1 MINGISQIKQLLL
14 LIKPQNKIKA
24 NDKMNK
30 LDVEQR
36 LMNYCETKQEKIKA
50 LEISLTPKF
59 KPNINKN
66 STRILK
72 NSEQKSR
79 NIQQKLRQYKSMS
92 IVSNL
97 THRFNSK
104 SNTEDFSDIVQ
115 DLLSTFWR
123 RLKDFLYWRLFWY
136 SSRI

>member
-1 MINGISQIKQLLL
+1 MRNGISQIKQLLL
-14 LIKPQNKIKA
+14 LIKLQNKIKA
-24 NDKMNK
+24 NDKMKK

-104 SNTEDFSDIVQ
+104 SNTVQ
-115 DLLSTFWR
+115 PVSKSQFV
-123 RLKDFLYWRLFWY
+123 
-136 SSRI
+136 